1 VGIKV
6 LARKLSYCPHF
17 KPRPL
22 FTSYPTRKHDEF
34 KEYVKD
40 LMEKRFN
47 VKCETEFEI
56 KLANDE
62 RGFIDIVCQGED
74 TLIIAE
80 VKSYGLARAD
90 TIMSD
95 LMQLLLYA
103 YSYVCE
109 VGEKRNLRLYL
120 VYKDLENRPLLIEIG
135 KSILKNEIE
144 VDVGRN
150 NSIRLN
156 EYRFVSPLCVF
167 CDANCPFKS
176 I

>member
-1 VGIKV
+1 MGIKV

-22 FTSYPTRKHDEF
+22 FTSYPTKKHDEF

-40 LMEKRFN
+40 LIEKRFN
-47 VKCETEFEI
+47 VTCQTEFET
-56 KLANDE
+56 KLADGE

-80 VKSYGLARAD
+80 VKSYELAKAD

-103 YSYVCE
+103 YSYIRE
-109 VGEKRNLRLYL
+109 VGEKKNLRLYL
-120 VYKDLENRPLLIEIG
+120 VYKDLENRPLLIEID

-144 VDVGRN
+144 VNVSRN
-150 NSIRLN
+150 NSIKLN
-156 EYRFVSPLCVF
+156 EYRFVSSLCVF
-167 CDANCPFKS
+167 CDADCPFKN